1 MYITCKQKRCNSVN
15 VCTDTSISYAWPV
28 VCLFVGVCIFH
39 MGERAPQD
47 RVWPALL
54 TSDIQG
60 EEASVWAVRQ
70 GAGRRGEAGKTSETP
85 RKEGLIPSTSW
96 GGQAPW
102 KVSTCKIK
110 EDVVWSQEM
119 GDYLVSTKNESLISC
134 TFHCPLSVF
143 LPHLFFFSTVINVN
157 EINKD

>member
-1 MYITCKQKRCNSVN
+1 MCVQIQVVN
-15 VCTDTSISYAWPV
+15 YVWPV

-47 RVWPALL
+47 RVWPALP

-60 EEASVWAVRQ
+60 EEASIWAVRQ

-110 EDVVWSQEM
+110 EDVVWSQEW
-119 GDYLVSTKNESLISC
+119 GII
-134 TFHCPLSVF
+134 LSV
-143 LPHLFFFSTVINVN
+143 PKVN
-157 EINKD
+157 L

>member
-1 MYITCKQKRCNSVN
+1 MHVHYLQTKKDVSVWMCVQIQVVN
-15 VCTDTSISYAWPV
+15 YVWPV
-28 VCLFVGVCIFH
+28 VCLFVGVCVFH

-47 RVWPALL
+47 RVWPALP
-54 TSDIQG
+54 TSDVQG

-110 EDVVWSQEM
+110 EDVVWSQEL
-119 GDYLVSTKNESLISC
+119 GISC
-134 TFHCPLSVF
+134 QYQKWIFNFMHISLRSLCFLATFVLF
-143 LPHLFFFSTVINVN
+143 LTES
-157 EINKD
+157 

>member
-1 MYITCKQKRCNSVN
+1 MHVHYLQTKKDVSVWMCVQIQVVN
-15 VCTDTSISYAWPV
+15 YVWPV
-28 VCLFVGVCIFH
+28 VCLFVGVCVFH

-47 RVWPALL
+47 RVWPALP
-54 TSDIQG
+54 TSDVQG

-110 EDVVWSQEM
+110 EDVVWSQEW
-119 GDYLVSTKNESLISC
+119 GII
-134 TFHCPLSVF
+134 LSV
-143 LPHLFFFSTVINVN
+143 PKVN
-157 EINKD
+157 L